1 MPLPRK
7 ATDVKTTL
15 WLPRPIHR
23 ALKLRAAR
31 EGTSVRAVVL
41 AALAAYLGQSRKED
55 RQ

>member
-15 WLPRPIHR
+15 WLPRSMHH

-31 EGTSVRAVVL
+31 EGTSARAVVL
-41 AALAAYLGQSRKED
+41 AALAAYLGQPGKED
-55 RQ
+55 RR